1 MHMFRILVGDDTEG
15 QSEMKREGTVQD
27 FSFLCEFCCFK
38 KPGQV
43 WFFFVVSED
52 SKDEP
57 IDLTIKTLKQEEKK
71 KRHKITVNL
80 PSIVRENSLIHKHS
94 PFTFIDKDLKAALK
108 PNSTLEVR

>member
-1 MHMFRILVGDDTEG
+1 MHMFRILVGDDTAE

-27 FSFLCEFCCFK
+27 FSFLCEFFVLK
-38 KPGQV
+38 NPVKFD
-43 WFFFVVSED
+43 FFFVSED